1 LAFQAAYAIIQYK
14 AGIESKQAMD
24 KFESLRNY
32 LASEPQVSLAYLFGS
47 QANGVIGPL
56 SDYDLGVLVERP
68 SAELRYRLSYHVGR
82 LMDTDRV
89 DLVLLNQAPVELAYA
104 IIAQGRLLYQRNLA
118 LRVEFEAGVLSRY
131 GDYVP
136 ILRQQRQDI
145 LQGGRHEARV
155 HRYREALGRTERTLA
170 AIGAAQGQDSG

>member
-1 LAFQAAYAIIQYK
+1 
-14 AGIESKQAMD
+14 MD
-24 KFESLRNY
+24 KFESLCNY

-47 QANGVIGPL
+47 QVSGAIGPL

-68 SAELRYRLSYHVGR
+68 SAELRYRLSHNTGR
-82 LMDTDRV
+82 LMDTNRV
-89 DLVLLNQAPVELAYA
+89 DLVLLNEAPVELAFA
-104 IIAQGRLLYQRNLA
+104 IIAQGRLLYQRSLA
-118 LRVEFEAGVLSRY
+118 ARVEFEASVLSRY

-145 LQGGRHEARV
+145 LQGRRHETRV

-170 AIGAAQGQDSG
+170 TIRASQSDVR